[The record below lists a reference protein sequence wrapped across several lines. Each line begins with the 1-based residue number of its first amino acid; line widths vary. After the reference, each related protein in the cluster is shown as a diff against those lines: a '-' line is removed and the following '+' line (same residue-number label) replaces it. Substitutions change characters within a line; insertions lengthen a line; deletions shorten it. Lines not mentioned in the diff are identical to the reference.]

1 MRVTRSASKAA
12 LASTPVETPQAT
24 PARAVAKRKATSTGT
39 GSKKP
44 RKTTKNERTADE
56 AQEQRDTPSLPV
68 FAIPPRV
75 LADDDSDVVPA
86 VLSFSFEEAKNHLIK
101 ADARFEGLFNE
112 VTCKPYEK
120 LERVHPFQALATS
133 ILGQQ
138 ISWMAARSIN
148 HRFVR
153 LYNPTLPEKP
163 SDVVTDTS
171 DLFPTPDQVAKID
184 VSILRTAGLSGRKAE
199 YGQHE
204 NYTVLNFVEHRIV
217 QDLASRFSDGRLST
231 SKLLNANDE
240 ELAEMLIEVR
250 GIGRWTV
257 DMFAI
262 FSLRRP
268 DILPVGDLGVQ
279 RGVARWFLALHSPT
293 YNISISPDKV
303 TGGELKSTL
312 LDDDDDDEEGTL
324 PVFGTA
330 STTPV
335 EPQDM
340 SSVPPG
346 GVAATP
352 MPDGSKKNVAAMP
365 PPLTPATRK
374 ILTSTNAPATPLP
387 NGLTASDL
395 KSRLDGKK
403 KIKGALITPQ
413 EMEELTAPWKPY
425 RSLAV
430 YYMWALADG

>member
-12 LASTPVETPQAT
+12 FASIPAEPPQAT
-24 PARAVAKRKATSTGT
+24 PVRAAAKRKAPSTGT
-39 GSKKP
+39 GSKKA
-44 RKTTKNERTADE
+44 RTRTKDETTASN
-56 AQEQRDTPSLPV
+56 AQEQEDIPLTPAFV
-68 FAIPPRV
+68 IPPRV
-75 LADDDSDVVPA
+75 VADDDSDVVPA

-112 VTCKPYEK
+112 LTCKPYEK

-163 SDVVTDTS
+163 SDVVIDTS
-171 DLFPTPDQVAKID
+171 DLFPTPDQVAKTD
-184 VSILRTAGLSGRKAE
+184 VNILRTAGLSGRKAE
-199 YGQHE
+199 Y
-204 NYTVLNFVEHRIV
+204 V
-217 QDLASRFSDGRLST
+217 QDLASRFADGRLST
-231 SKLLNANDE
+231 SKLLNANDD

-303 TGGELKSTL
+303 TGGELKSTPL
-312 LDDDDDDEEGTL
+312 GKDDDDDEEGTL
-324 PVFGTA
+324 PVFGA
-330 STTPV
+330 ESATPAD
-335 EPQDM
+335 PQDL

-352 MPDGSKKNVAAMP
+352 MPDGSKKNVSAMP
-365 PPLTPATRK
+365 PPLTPASRK
-374 ILTSTNAPATPLP
+374 ILTSTNASATPLP
-387 NGLTASDL
+387 SGLTASDL

-430 YYMWALADG
+430 YYMWSLADG